1 MIHAPTG
8 ENIAAAANILQSGGV
23 VGVPTETV
31 YGLAGSIRHPG
42 AIAEIFR
49 RKGRPHD
56 NPLIVHVASLSQAYE
71 LTTDEGRIAIDALCT
86 YFWPG
91 PLTIV
96 VPASK
101 DVPDA
106 ISVGLDTVA
115 IRMPAHPVFLD
126 LIRQTGS
133 PLAAPSAN
141 VSGRPSPTRAEH
153 VLEDL
158 GDDVFILDGGPCE
171 HGIESTVVQI
181 TGDVLHILRPG
192 AISREQL
199 EERWG
204 GELSR
209 AQAQGNQGIVRSPG
223 VKYRHYS
230 PSASVVLSY
239 SVDDALSLL
248 QQYGENTCAL
258 IPASFVGQFYPHT
271 VRLLSTV
278 TLFDEFRRADA
289 LHTGTIVVLCD
300 ESVLANEALINRL
313 RKAAGIDGK
322 G

>member
-1 MIHAPTG
+1 MINAPTG
-8 ENIAAAANILQSGGV
+8 ENIAVAAGILQAGGV

-31 YGLAGSIRHPG
+31 YGLAGSIRHTG
-42 AIAEIFR
+42 AIAEIFH

-56 NPLIVHVASLSQAYE
+56 NPLIVHVASMKQACE
-71 LTTDEGRIAIDALCT
+71 LTTDLGRAAIDELGNH
-86 YFWPG
+86 FWPG

-96 VPASK
+96 VPASEG
-101 DVPDA
+101 VPQA
-106 ISVGLDTVA
+106 ITVGLDTVA
-115 IRMPAHPVFLD
+115 IRMPSHPVFLE
-126 LIRQTGS
+126 LIRTAGS

-153 VLEDL
+153 VQEDL
-158 GDDVFILDGGPCE
+158 GDEVFILDGGACE

-181 TGDVLHILRPG
+181 IGDTLFILRPG
-192 AISREQL
+192 AISQRQL
-199 EERWG
+199 EEQWSG
-204 GELSR
+204 NVLR
-209 AQAQGNQGIVRSPG
+209 AHEQGREGIVRSPG

-248 QQYGENTCAL
+248 NQHREVTIVL
-258 IPASFVGQFYPHT
+258 VPAIYVEQFSHHA

-289 LHTGTIVVLCD
+289 LQTRTIVVLCD
-300 ESVLANEALINRL
+300 ESVLANDALINRL

>member
-8 ENIAAAANILQSGGV
+8 ENVAAAAGILQAGGV

-31 YGLAGSIRHPG
+31 YGLAGSIRHPE
-42 AIAEIFR
+42 AIAEIFQ

-56 NPLIVHVASLSQAYE
+56 NPLIVHVATMSQAHE
-71 LTTDEGRIAIDALCT
+71 LTTAQGQAVIDALGKH
-86 YFWPG
+86 FWPG

-96 VPASK
+96 VPASA
-101 DVPDA
+101 DVPHA
-106 ISVGLDTVA
+106 VSVGLDTVA
-115 IRMPAHPVFLD
+115 IRMPSHDVFLE
-126 LIRQTGS
+126 LIKVTGS

-158 GDDVFILDGGPCE
+158 GDEVYILDGGPCE

-181 TGDVLHILRPG
+181 IDNDLHVLRPG
-192 AISREQL
+192 AFSREQL
-199 EERWG
+199 EKQWTGNVLRWQDP
-204 GELSR
+204 ST
-209 AQAQGNQGIVRSPG
+209 ASVVRSPG

-239 SVDDALSLL
+239 SVDEVLSLL
-248 QQYGENTCAL
+248 SENSEDACAL
-258 IPASFVGQFYPHT
+258 VPAGYVGQFPQYT

-289 LHTGTIVVLCD
+289 LQTRTIVVLCD
-300 ESVLANEALINRL
+300 ESVLANDALINRL

>member
-1 MIHAPTG
+1 MSGLSGECSATG
-8 ENIAAAANILQSGGV
+8 
-23 VGVPTETV
+23 
-31 YGLAGSIRHPG
+31 
-42 AIAEIFR
+42 
-49 RKGRPHD
+49 
-56 NPLIVHVASLSQAYE
+56 
-71 LTTDEGRIAIDALCT
+71 
-86 YFWPG
+86 
-91 PLTIV
+91 
-96 VPASK
+96 
-101 DVPDA
+101 
-106 ISVGLDTVA
+106 
-115 IRMPAHPVFLD
+115 
-126 LIRQTGS
+126 
-133 PLAAPSAN
+133 LAAPSAN

-158 GDDVFILDGGPCE
+158 GDDVFILDGGACE

-192 AISREQL
+192 AVSREQL
-199 EERWG
+199 EECWS
-204 GELSR
+204 GEISR
-209 AQAQGNQGIVRSPG
+209 THAQGHEGIVRSPG

-239 SVDDALSLL
+239 SVDEALSML
-248 QQYGENTCAL
+248 QQYGEESCAL
-258 IPASFVGQFYPHT
+258 IPASCVGQFYQHT